1 MMTAY
6 REYSEN
12 AELTHIEKVPA
23 QDLEQY
29 RQRKGAVDWRCALRP
44 AGEFLDWHP
53 SNRKSLLVVLSGHF
67 EIGVS
72 DGTRVVLGAGDMCIF
87 DDYGKGHTGR
97 VVGDEPCETLHIGL
111 SADN

>member
-1 MMTAY
+1 MTAY

-12 AELTHIEKVPA
+12 AELTHIEKI
-23 QDLEQY
+23 QDAERY
-29 RQRKGAVDWRCALRP
+29 RQRQGASDWRWALHP

-53 SNRKSLLVVLSGHF
+53 SNRKSLLVVLSGRF

-72 DGTRVVLGAGDMCIF
+72 DGTRVVLAAGDICIF

-97 VVGDEPCETLHIGL
+97 VIGDEACETLHIGL
-111 SADN
+111 SGDS